1 MFARAMGLVLV
12 NESTGIVAGGCDAG
26 QFDVIEHYTTLY
38 MHMMHG
44 HRGASAGAMES
55 RRNGGERVWI
65 RDMRV
70 RMCSKRMTHS
80 DAHDTCVRSS

>member
-12 NESTGIVAGGCDAG
+12 NESTGIVAGGGGCDAG

-55 RRNGGERVWI
+55 RRNGGSAFGYVICACACTRNG
-65 RDMRV
+65 
-70 RMCSKRMTHS
+70 
-80 DAHDTCVRSS
+80 